1 MEGRAVSRAGH
12 LQRFTLALSKE
23 VVLGK
28 RSRFTLR
35 AVPDR
40 ALRIRALYTS
50 ALAGMVK
57 LNCPSVGVIQ
67 PGDATEVC
75 QSFNA
80 MGPPELDLAVVGP
93 QAAVIANCEY
103 SGDVPA
109 PLSKG
114 ASFLFILTLQGP
126 LHTSHLKRVK

>member
-1 MEGRAVSRAGH
+1 VPRPSTV
-12 LQRFTLALSKE
+12 QRFTLALSRE

-50 ALAGMVK
+50 ALRGMVK

-80 MGPPELDLAVVGP
+80 MGPPELDLAVIGP
-93 QAAVIANCEY
+93 PAVVIANCEY
-103 SGDVPA
+103 SGDVPT

-114 ASFLFILTLQGP
+114 SSFLFILTLQGP
-126 LHTSHLKRVK
+126 LHSNHLKRVK